1 MITFKEFE
9 EVWDESRVLSDIVR
23 VLSLAEEKNY
33 IEVKV
38 YENIGGIDISSSVRL
53 DAEDK
58 KDVVDLL
65 SKIMARKLSRLREQ
79 GSIFT
84 KNTKNQKLPPK
95 NDNRPLKLRIRGCT
109 RRKNMSNQLQ
119 TQNKR
124 DISTDTSA
132 WTFQDIKRYYDH
144 KIC

>member
-23 VLSLAEEKNY
+23 VLSSAEGKNY

-38 YENIGGIDISSSVRL
+38 YESINGIDISPSVRL

-79 GSIFT
+79 GFDFYE
-84 KNTKNQKLPPK
+84 KYQKSE
-95 NDNRPLKLRIRGCT
+95 T
-109 RRKNMSNQLQ
+109 
-119 TQNKR
+119 T
-124 DISTDTSA
+124 A
-132 WTFQDIKRYYDH
+132 
-144 KIC
+144 

>member
-23 VLSLAEEKNY
+23 VLSSAEGKNY

-38 YENIGGIDISSSVRL
+38 YESINGIDISSSVRL

-65 SKIMARKLSRLREQ
+65 NKIMARKLS
-79 GSIFT
+79 
-84 KNTKNQKLPPK
+84 
-95 NDNRPLKLRIRGCT
+95 
-109 RRKNMSNQLQ
+109 
-119 TQNKR
+119 
-124 DISTDTSA
+124 
-132 WTFQDIKRYYDH
+132 
-144 KIC
+144 

>member
-23 VLSLAEEKNY
+23 VLSSAEGKNY

-38 YENIGGIDISSSVRL
+38 YESINGIDISSSVRL

-65 SKIMARKLSRLREQ
+65 SKIMGRKRSRLREQ
-79 GSIFT
+79 GVDFYEEY
-84 KNTKNQKLPPK
+84 QKSE
-95 NDNRPLKLRIRGCT
+95 T
-109 RRKNMSNQLQ
+109 
-119 TQNKR
+119 T
-124 DISTDTSA
+124 T
-132 WTFQDIKRYYDH
+132 
-144 KIC
+144 

>member
-23 VLSLAEEKNY
+23 VLSSAEGKNY

-38 YENIGGIDISSSVRL
+38 YESINGIDISSSVRL

-65 SKIMARKLSRLREQ
+65 NKIMARKLSRLRE
-79 GSIFT
+79 
-84 KNTKNQKLPPK
+84 
-95 NDNRPLKLRIRGCT
+95 
-109 RRKNMSNQLQ
+109 
-119 TQNKR
+119 
-124 DISTDTSA
+124 
-132 WTFQDIKRYYDH
+132 
-144 KIC
+144 